1 MIGWFVIAILVAVL
15 HTSTDLPSVLLLH
28 DVNTLVYAGGV
39 IAWGFLVHQRI
50 VNRQARRHL
59 VIASIFMFILFFS
72 RLVRWKCFRNNA
84 YVSEFS
90 WYFYYVS
97 FTAVPLCAFLAALC
111 VGKTEKDQPL
121 RRAKWLWVLQ
131 GAFSV
136 AVLTN
141 PWHQMF
147 FRIQDATHEK
157 YDYGVIF
164 YICFGF
170 GAILAV
176 ATIVVIIRRCQIA
189 ALRRYWFIP
198 ALGMVFFAGLIVWY
212 YALGG
217 SAPQLFGRKLYHL
230 HEVFCL
236 MFIFPFES
244 MIQLGIMPNNS
255 RYALFFEHSPIS
267 ASIQDEEGN
276 TIYASASQTQGERNE
291 EAKRSTEG
299 EKNTEAIRSTETERR
314 SEKAIHG
321 GRIIW
326 YEDLTA
332 IQGLNEEIQKI
343 TEELEEENELIR
355 EENSLRSERI
365 SYETKNRL
373 YDKIAGAVKEKAL
386 AIEKLLTEL
395 AQGSL
400 KSEHAV
406 EEKLIR
412 AMILGAYVKRVGN
425 MMLITEESDK
435 VSTKEFGCAVRESL
449 EYFKLTGIPNDFQER
464 GERCVHAKVILLSYE
479 LLELLLESTT
489 KIGSLLV
496 ILDARKEFF
505 FRIMME
511 TERLPIDAAWREK
524 ELSEVNATLHVEY
537 VDDAWRVELR
547 AREVLE

>member
-1 MIGWFVIAILVAVL
+1 MLKMTARQKRMIGWFVIAILVAVL
-15 HTSTDLPSVLLLH
+15 HTSTDLPSVLHLH
-28 DVNTLVYAGGV
+28 DVNTLVYAGSV

-50 VNRQARRHL
+50 VNRQAKRHL

-147 FRIQDATHEK
+147 FRIQDATNEK

-164 YICFGF
+164 YIYLGF

-230 HEVFCL
+230 HEVFVSCL
-236 MFIFPFES
+236 F
-244 MIQLGIMPNNS
+244 S
-255 RYALFFEHSPIS
+255 RL
-267 ASIQDEEGN
+267 
-276 TIYASASQTQGERNE
+276 
-291 EAKRSTEG
+291 
-299 EKNTEAIRSTETERR
+299 
-314 SEKAIHG
+314 KA
-321 GRIIW
+321 
-326 YEDLTA
+326 
-332 IQGLNEEIQKI
+332 
-343 TEELEEENELIR
+343 
-355 EENSLRSERI
+355 
-365 SYETKNRL
+365 
-373 YDKIAGAVKEKAL
+373 
-386 AIEKLLTEL
+386 
-395 AQGSL
+395 
-400 KSEHAV
+400 
-406 EEKLIR
+406 
-412 AMILGAYVKRVGN
+412 
-425 MMLITEESDK
+425 
-435 VSTKEFGCAVRESL
+435 
-449 EYFKLTGIPNDFQER
+449 
-464 GERCVHAKVILLSYE
+464 
-479 LLELLLESTT
+479 
-489 KIGSLLV
+489 
-496 ILDARKEFF
+496 
-505 FRIMME
+505 
-511 TERLPIDAAWREK
+511 
-524 ELSEVNATLHVEY
+524 
-537 VDDAWRVELR
+537 
-547 AREVLE
+547 